1 MSKSWKRAIALFLAA
16 FVCWFVEIVINPPG
30 FEMIMFFLAVIST
43 VLCVCFLVIA
53 IFTQIQPTVSVYKIF
68 AVTDVIMGVGVTAY
82 AIYDILTDTGWFAGF
97 LGMLLLI
104 LVLPVILL
112 LLIID
117 FIFYMINKRRR
128 CSKES

>member
-1 MSKSWKRAIALFLAA
+1 M
-16 FVCWFVEIVINPPG
+16 
-30 FEMIMFFLAVIST
+30 
-43 VLCVCFLVIA
+43 IA
-53 IFTQIQPTVSVYKIF
+53 IFTQIQPNVSVYKIF
-68 AVTDVIMGVGVTAY
+68 AVTDVIMGVGVTSY
-82 AIYDILTDTGWFAGF
+82 AIYDILTDTGWFAGL

-117 FIFYMINKRRR
+117 FIFYMINKKRR